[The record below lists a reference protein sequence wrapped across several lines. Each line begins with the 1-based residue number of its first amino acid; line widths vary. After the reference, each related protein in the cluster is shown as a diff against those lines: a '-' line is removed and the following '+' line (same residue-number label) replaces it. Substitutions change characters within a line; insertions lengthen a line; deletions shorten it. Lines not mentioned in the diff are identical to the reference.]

1 MNSHPLPLWFFPNP
15 KNISNQF
22 WREKKYDSPCQFNSS
37 HQKSPPFRRGPQKES
52 WTGFLVLISIL
63 HCMGIVLRKKDRYFF
78 HLKLTR
84 KKETDR
90 ERRSNKG
97 VNCERLFYKVHHM
110 ITTQNL
116 KIVNFTFNWCT
127 SKHLHMRLLHLQRS
141 VVTFCVIQ
149 IGGNLHF
156 WAEEDEKKRKVMMQ
170 IRCDPRAHRASRSE
184 ACAAEA
190 RWKMSNSLREDTPRR
205 FSCTSSGNVQ

>member
-84 KKETDR
+84 KKRDRSRKEIKQRRKLWKTFLQSPSHDHHTEPEDRQFHFQLMHLKTPPYETLAPP
-90 ERRSNKG
+90 EIS
-97 VNCERLFYKVHHM
+97 CY
-110 ITTQNL
+110 
-116 KIVNFTFNWCT
+116 
-127 SKHLHMRLLHLQRS
+127 LLRN
-141 VVTFCVIQ
+141 T
-149 IGGNLHF
+149 N
-156 WAEEDEKKRKVMMQ
+156 
-170 IRCDPRAHRASRSE
+170 
-184 ACAAEA
+184 
-190 RWKMSNSLREDTPRR
+190 RWKFALLSRR
-205 FSCTSSGNVQ
+205 RRKKKKGDDADQMRSSCTQSFKIRGMCRWGTLKNV